1 MAVMS
6 IGSIVGRTFF
16 SSPIVGDYE
25 LVQTMSAIAVAMS
38 LPFCQMIRGHIIVDF
53 FTSKCSAATNHRLDR
68 MGDIFM
74 AVIFGLLSWRCAL
87 GAINAKETMGA
98 SMLLGF
104 PDWIV
109 FTSMC
114 IPFGITALIAL
125 MQALSQID
133 HNEEATA

>member
-1 MAVMS
+1 MNDS
-6 IGSIVGRTFF
+6 
-16 SSPIVGDYE
+16 
-25 LVQTMSAIAVAMS
+25 
-38 LPFCQMIRGHIIVDF
+38 
-53 FTSKCSAATNHRLDR
+53 LDR
-68 MGDIFM
+68 MGALLM
-74 AVIFGLLSWRCAL
+74 AVIFALLSWRCGL

-125 MQALSQID
+125 VQALSSM
-133 HNEEATA
+133 NEHGEAAV